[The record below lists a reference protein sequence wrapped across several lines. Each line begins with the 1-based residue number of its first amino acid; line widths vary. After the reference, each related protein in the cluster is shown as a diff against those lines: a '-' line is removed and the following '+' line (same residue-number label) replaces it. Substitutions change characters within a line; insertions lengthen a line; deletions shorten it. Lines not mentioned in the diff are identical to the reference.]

1 MDPITHGI
9 AGALIGK
16 AFFAEQPSPS
26 HASGE
31 SYACVAIFA
40 ATLGAVFPDV
50 DVFADAFTHD
60 PLAIA
65 RYHRG
70 LTHSFVGLPIFAAA
84 LAWLT
89 RALLGWYTKRHGRE
103 KWEPPS
109 FTFLFALYAVGIA
122 SHIILDGFTSFG
134 TRMLNPFSKDR
145 VAWDL
150 LFIID
155 FVFTA
160 LILAPQLAA
169 WVHQRRE
176 AAKARAATMWGLLTV
191 LTFAAW
197 ALARTAEFPFSLRA
211 VIIASTIFA
220 ALFFLPI
227 WHGLGTRIS
236 RAQWCRAAFYISCV
250 YIVACGFAHH
260 AAISRVRAF
269 ASGHHIATEKIG
281 ALPLPPSLLD
291 WNGLIL
297 TSGGVYQSIFSLR
310 DSGAPEFEFWPD
322 SPANRYTQEAP
333 KLEPVRAYLWYAR
346 FPVMNFAVADG
357 KYLVWYADLRFF
369 TGPGHAMPFTFYV
382 SVDSEGKMLD
392 YGWVASGGPQFPRSS
407 VPSGSRP

>member
-1 MDPITHGI
+1 MDPVTHGI

-16 AFFAEQPSPS
+16 GFFANRSS
-26 HASGE
+26 RTAR
-31 SYACVAIFA
+31 VAVFA

-50 DVFADAFTHD
+50 DVFVDAFTHD

-70 LTHSFVGLPIFAAA
+70 FTHSFIGLPIFAVA

-89 RALLGWYTKRHGRE
+89 RVSFSWYAKRASRKE
-103 KWEPPS
+103 WAPPS
-109 FTFLFALYAVGIA
+109 FAFLFAIYAAGIA

-155 FVFTA
+155 FIFTA

-169 WVHQRRE
+169 WVHQRSE
-176 AAKARAATMWGLLTV
+176 AAKTRATTMWGFLTV
-191 LTFAAW
+191 LALAAW
-197 ALARTAEFPFSLRA
+197 ALARAAEFPFSSRA
-211 VIIASTIFA
+211 VIIASVTFA

-227 WHGLGTRIS
+227 WRGVGARVS
-236 RAQWCRAAFYISCV
+236 RAQWCRAGFYISCA

-260 AAISRVRAF
+260 VAMSRVRAF
-269 ASGHHIATEKIG
+269 ASSHHIAAEKIG
-281 ALPLPPSLLD
+281 AVPLPPSLLD

-297 TSGGVYQSIFSLR
+297 TSDGVYQSIFSLH
-310 DSGAPEFEFWPD
+310 DSGAPKFAFWPD
-322 SPANRYTQEAP
+322 SPANRYTQEAI
-333 KLEPVRAYLWYAR
+333 KLEPVRTYLWYAR
-346 FPVMNFAVADG
+346 FPVMSFAVADG

-369 TGPGHAMPFTFYV
+369 SGAGHAMPFTFYV
-382 SVDSEGKMLD
+382 SFGSEGKMLD
-392 YGWVASGGPQFPRSS
+392 YGWVARGPRFPRSN
-407 VPSGSRP
+407 VPSGSGS